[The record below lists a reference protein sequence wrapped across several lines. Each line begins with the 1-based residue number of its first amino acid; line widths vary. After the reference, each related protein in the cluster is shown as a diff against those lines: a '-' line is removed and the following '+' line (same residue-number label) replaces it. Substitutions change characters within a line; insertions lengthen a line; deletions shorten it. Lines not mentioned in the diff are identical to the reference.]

1 MRVVQVRNKKG
12 VPIME
17 TVNYINTTY
26 LDDIK
31 EDVLSGL
38 TAPQKFI
45 PSKYFYDARGSAL
58 FEKICCLPEY
68 YPTRTELSILR
79 DAAPSIM
86 HYFTD
91 GDIVELGAGANWKI
105 RTLLDIV
112 PKNQLSNIRY
122 IPVDVSES
130 ALEASSEEL
139 LKIYP
144 GLNLLG
150 IVADFTRHMEMIPCD
165 REKLFVFFGS
175 TLGNFKEDERALFLK
190 SVAGSMRAGDRLLLG
205 IDMLKPRDILERAYN
220 DSSGITAEFNKN
232 ILNVL
237 NRALDADFDLDR
249 FDHRAVFNAEK
260 ERMEMYLQANVDV
273 AAEISS
279 LGLTVRLEQG
289 ERILTEVCRKF
300 TKGGVDQMAFN
311 AGLNVTK
318 WFSDPKGWFS
328 LVEMERCNK
337 GG

>member
-1 MRVVQVRNKKG
+1 
-12 VPIME
+12 ME
-17 TVNYINTTY
+17 TVNYINPTY
-26 LDDIK
+26 HDDLK

-45 PSKYFYDARGSAL
+45 PSKYFYDARGSDL

-68 YPTRTELSILR
+68 YPTRTELSILKS
-79 DAAPSIM
+79 AAPSIM

-112 PKNQLSNIRY
+112 PKNKLSNMRY
-122 IPVDVSES
+122 VPVDVSEA
-130 ALEASSEEL
+130 ALEASTEEL
-139 LKIYP
+139 LRMYP
-144 GLNLLG
+144 ELNLLG
-150 IVADFTRHMEMIPCD
+150 IVADFTRHMEMIPHG

-175 TLGNFKEDERALFLK
+175 TIGNFKEDERDLFLK
-190 SVAGSMRAGDRLLLG
+190 NVAGSMGEGDRFLLG

-220 DSSGITAEFNKN
+220 DSSGVTAEFNKN

-237 NRALDADFDLDR
+237 NRELGADFDLDH
-249 FDHRAVFNAEK
+249 FDHRAVFNTEK
-260 ERMEMYLQANVDV
+260 ERIEMYLQANVDV
-273 AAEISS
+273 AAEIGS
-279 LGLTVRLEQG
+279 LGLTVKLEEG

-300 TKGGVDQMAFN
+300 TKGSVDRMAFN
-311 AGLNVTK
+311 AGLNVSK

-328 LVEMERCNK
+328 LVEMESGNK

>member
-1 MRVVQVRNKKG
+1 MCVVQMRNKKG
-12 VPIME
+12 VSIME
-17 TVNYINTTY
+17 TVNYINPTY
-26 LDDIK
+26 HDDIK

-38 TAPQKFI
+38 TASQKFI
-45 PSKYFYDARGSAL
+45 PSKYFYDARGSDL
-58 FEKICCLPEY
+58 FEKICCLHEY

-79 DAAPSIM
+79 DVAPSIM

-112 PKNQLSNIRY
+112 PKNKISNLRY
-122 IPVDVSES
+122 IPVDVSEA

-139 LKIYP
+139 LRMYP

-150 IVADFTRHMEMIPCD
+150 IVADFTRHLEMIPGG
-165 REKLFVFFGS
+165 RKKLFVFFGS
-175 TLGNFKEDERALFLK
+175 TLGNFKEDESDIFLK
-190 SVAGSMRAGDRLLLG
+190 SVAGSMGKGDRFLLG

-220 DSSGITAEFNKN
+220 DSSGVTAEFNKN

-237 NRALDADFDLDR
+237 NRELEADFDLDN
-249 FDHRAVFNAEK
+249 FDHRAVFNAE
-260 ERMEMYLQANVDV
+260 EGRIEMYLQANVDV
-273 AAEISS
+273 VAEIGA
-279 LGLTVRLEQG
+279 LGLTVELEEG

-300 TKGGVDQMAFN
+300 TKGSVDQMAFN

-328 LVEMERCNK
+328 LVEMESGNK